1 MTNLR
6 WLSLFCFLYFAL
18 IFPSTANTIYS
29 SAILNEASSLVNIVP
44 KQAKQL
50 AKDYLVQRTLSSKTE
65 HSPSVMS
72 RDEKDSRTRTPG
84 STVDAMRILAQA
96 EFNLGNHAE
105 ALLLLQKAKTIAIDY
120 SLPYLLAEIKLVDI
134 KLRWL
139 IEKNTNETR
148 QKLKQLDEEFS
159 LIKNSK
165 QLAQGL
171 SYRITMFKADIA
183 SANGEIDLASKLYQS
198 VKDYVDGTKSPQT
211 TISYH
216 TTIGQHLLANKK
228 YNLALSELL
237 MSYWMS
243 IETDSAYQLA
253 VVNQTLGQLFY
264 ERHVFDKAN
273 DHLSQAADFYD
284 NYDNSPALA
293 PILKRMGDIYY
304 YQGKYNLALVHYFN
318 AMDHERMQN
327 NIESVIDIRISLAT
341 TYLNLINYPLAEQ
354 YLERAQELLQY
365 SDIPRL
371 KAHALLLEAGLAQHK
386 QQLQKAIQKAQR
398 ALDIAKKE
406 DDIGLQKAAYQQLY
420 HSYELDKQ
428 YKAALTS
435 LKNFT
440 SLTTIEQQ
448 QLDLISE
455 DAFRQQKE
463 FIEQTLHLTGQQE
476 ELERTHNEYRKFQK
490 ITFTL
495 FILCA
500 LLFIFLLRRG
510 HVINLQKEELDE
522 LNRNLYTHSRSGL
535 KNLRMLNAKLPASLE
550 ESSHKFERWHVGELI
565 HQPLNDR
572 LRFVMIDV
580 PFLRNMYLQHG
591 YQMGLKIENAFGEY
605 LKENIISPARI
616 YHFSDA
622 NLLYIEPNGEKATN
636 PEVLFEM
643 IQKLVSEFEPQRR
656 LNRTV
661 RVGIAD
667 YPFLPRAYTAINDKE
682 LVDLLLMS
690 ANTARAL
697 SMRDDSSQWVYLKA
711 IENAPAAS
719 LATGDIRQ
727 ACKQAISQGLIKIHS
742 SFKDEEII
750 KEILYID

>member
-18 IFPSTANTIYS
+18 ICPSNANTIYS

-65 HSPSVMS
+65 HSPSVMA

-148 QKLKQLDEEFS
+148 QKIKQLDEEFS

-198 VKDYVDGTKSPQT
+198 VKGYVDGTKSPQT

-284 NYDNSPALA
+284 NYENSPALA

-341 TYLNLINYPLAEQ
+341 TYLHLINYPLAEQ
-354 YLERAQELLQY
+354 YLESTGA
-365 SDIPRL
+365 
-371 KAHALLLEAGLAQHK
+371 
-386 QQLQKAIQKAQR
+386 
-398 ALDIAKKE
+398 
-406 DDIGLQKAAYQQLY
+406 
-420 HSYELDKQ
+420 
-428 YKAALTS
+428 
-435 LKNFT
+435 
-440 SLTTIEQQ
+440 TTI
-448 QLDLISE
+448 
-455 DAFRQQKE
+455 FRHSTSKSSRTTLRSRTGTT
-463 FIEQTLHLTGQQE
+463 QTT
-476 ELERTHNEYRKFQK
+476 TTKSDTK
-490 ITFTL
+490 ST
-495 FILCA
+495 
-500 LLFIFLLRRG
+500 
-510 HVINLQKEELDE
+510 
-522 LNRNLYTHSRSGL
+522 
-535 KNLRMLNAKLPASLE
+535 
-550 ESSHKFERWHVGELI
+550 ES
-565 HQPLNDR
+565 
-572 LRFVMIDV
+572 
-580 PFLRNMYLQHG
+580 
-591 YQMGLKIENAFGEY
+591 A
-605 LKENIISPARI
+605 
-616 YHFSDA
+616 
-622 NLLYIEPNGEKATN
+622 
-636 PEVLFEM
+636 
-643 IQKLVSEFEPQRR
+643 
-656 LNRTV
+656 
-661 RVGIAD
+661 
-667 YPFLPRAYTAINDKE
+667 
-682 LVDLLLMS
+682 
-690 ANTARAL
+690 
-697 SMRDDSSQWVYLKA
+697 
-711 IENAPAAS
+711 
-719 LATGDIRQ
+719 
-727 ACKQAISQGLIKIHS
+727 
-742 SFKDEEII
+742 
-750 KEILYID
+750 